1 MHSKIIPAIMWNI
14 KLRLFDKYCK
24 WIFSCIACSFVSFLY
39 RWIILT
45 NFLSPGFHVFFSL
58 KTQSTNSW
66 LISRERQSNN
76 VIISLHY
83 TIPFFVFRMTLGNIT
98 KSLTEIILWIFK
110 HTWRC
115 KYFVPANHFI
125 IKTRKDRYRMLFLLM
140 KNDIK
145 VKTIVQIRVVT
156 EGRGMCVH
164 FCI

>member
-24 WIFSCIACSFVSFLY
+24 WIFFLYRMQFVSFLY

-45 NFLSPGFHVFFSL
+45 HFLSPGFQVFFSL
-58 KTQSTNSW
+58 KTQSSNSW
-66 LISRERQSNN
+66 LISRKRQSNN

-83 TIPFFVFRMTLGNIT
+83 TIPFFVFCMTLGNIT

-110 HTWRC
+110 HTWQ
-115 KYFVPANHFI
+115 YFVPANHFI
-125 IKTRKDRYRMLFLLM
+125 VKTRKDRYRMLFLFM

-145 VKTIVQIRVVT
+145 VKTIVQIHVVT